1 MLAARS
7 FWMKFMLLTSTCLH
21 WILFMDR
28 QFHFERDTE
37 SIRHTEVLEFT
48 ALAKALGL
56 LAPGQLLCQP
66 CSVLSSSAPK
76 C

>member
-1 MLAARS
+1 
-7 FWMKFMLLTSTCLH
+7 
-21 WILFMDR
+21 MDR
-28 QFHFERDTE
+28 QFRFERDTE

-66 CSVLSSSAPK
+66 CSQALISS
-76 C
+76 